1 MNTKLCICMMRDVW
15 QVYVEQKVPTSYVG
29 IMYTDKMYDL
39 SEGYIMAKKNSVERQ
54 VKKLP
59 TSIGWFIITAK
70 VMNLRLL

>member
-1 MNTKLCICMMRDVW
+1 
-15 QVYVEQKVPTSYVG
+15 
-29 IMYTDKMYDL
+29 MYTDKMYDL
-39 SEGYIMAKKNSVERQ
+39 SEGDIMAKKNSVERQ